1 MYICSVNKAQHLKT
15 NIMSQSQRV
24 LEIGK
29 DKQILREKIALNK
42 HRAEIAVNN
51 NMLRKADDLLSEC
64 LVYHQ
69 DIALLNDEENKIYES
84 WGIICPL

>member
-1 MYICSVNKAQHLKT
+1 
-15 NIMSQSQRV
+15 MSQSQRV

-42 HRAEIAVNN
+42 HRAEIAIDKG
-51 NMLRKADDLLSEC
+51 MPRMAEGLLDNC
-64 LVYHQ
+64 LLYCQ